1 MKRRVKACVFS
12 LAAGIG
18 LLAAGMGNADDIPF
32 FVSRD
37 VPDYR
42 ALMTV
47 READRPT
54 NTHLRSVLH
63 HHGWTRV
70 EEHWS
75 HGTRVSYGSFFDSV
89 LLSTWKAHDDE
100 DVTDMTITKV
110 APLRRGI
117 SVKNTKEVGTAIHPA
132 GEACK
137 WWEVID
143 KSELKGT
150 FGPFAYSCLS
160 RDGIEVATKGL
171 IKRKEPYGETQLI
184 KLERTPVAE
193 SEIRPPKRL
202 VDPAFWLKPLRNYPN
217 RPANLPDFEARMIG
231 DRSEKRVLRHYPW
244 RFEEE
249 RGSDGRVVFLVWN
262 MLDDQRLTVG
272 YSKNERHF
280 EARRS
285 SIDFRPSSNLIGIE
299 IGPTDLKKSGRYL
312 GESCAWFETTHLA
325 DAGRSEC
332 LTPDGV
338 ALKVEFSSW
347 VGLGE
352 NYTAVEVKRRPVDLK
367 EMIPPP
373 ELIDPSS
380 WGFTVSD

>member
-1 MKRRVKACVFS
+1 MKRRVAACVFS

-47 READRPT
+47 READRPA

-70 EEHWS
+70 EEQLDD
-75 HGTRVSYGSFFDSV
+75 GTGVSYGSFFDNV
-89 LLSTWKAHDDE
+89 LLSTWKTRDGE
-100 DVTDMTITKV
+100 DFASISLTRV
-110 APLRRGI
+110 APLRSGI
-117 SVKNTKEVGTAIHPA
+117 RVTNTNEAGTAIHPA
-132 GEACK
+132 GEACN

-150 FGPFAYSCLS
+150 YGPFSYSCLS
-160 RDGIEVATKGL
+160 RDGIEVATKQL
-171 IKRKEPYGETQLI
+171 IKRKEPCGDTQLV
-184 KLERTPVAE
+184 KLERTSVAE
-193 SEIRPPKRL
+193 SEVRPPKRL
-202 VDPAFWLKPLRNYPN
+202 FDPAFWLKPLRNYPN

-249 RGSDGRVVFLVWN
+249 RSKDGRTVFSVWN

-280 EARRS
+280 EAHRS
-285 SIDFRPSSNLIGIE
+285 SIDFRPSSNLIDVE
-299 IGPTDLKKSGRYL
+299 VGPTDLKKSDRYL

-347 VGLGE
+347 LGPDE
-352 NYTAVEVKRRPVDLK
+352 NYTAVEIKRRPVEIK
-367 EMIPPP
+367 EMIPPS
-373 ELIDPSS
+373 ELTDPSS

>member
-1 MKRRVKACVFS
+1 MIRRGAACVFL
-12 LAAGIG
+12 LATGIEV
-18 LLAAGMGNADDIPF
+18 LAAGMGNADDIPF

-47 READRPT
+47 READRET
-54 NTHLRSVLH
+54 NTPLRSVLH

-75 HGTRVSYGSFFDSV
+75 HGTGVSYGGFFENV

-100 DVTDMTITKV
+100 DVTSMTITKV

-117 SVKNTKEVGTAIHPA
+117 KVKSTKEVGTAIHPA
-132 GEACK
+132 DEACT

-143 KSELKGT
+143 KPELKGT
-150 FGPFAYSCLS
+150 YGPFAYSCLS
-160 RDGIEVATKGL
+160 HDGIEVATKEL
-171 IKRKEPYGETQLI
+171 IKRKEPYGETQLV
-184 KLERTPVAE
+184 KLERTSVRE
-193 SEIRPPKRL
+193 SEVRPPKRL
-202 VDPAFWLKPLRNYPN
+202 FDSAFWLKPLRDYPK
-217 RPANLPDFEARMIG
+217 RPANLADFEARMIG

-249 RGSDGRVVFLVWN
+249 RSEDGRTVFSVWN
-262 MLDDQRLTVG
+262 MLDDQKLTVG

-285 SIDFRPSSNLIGIE
+285 SIDFGPSSNLIAVE
-299 IGPTDLKKSGRYL
+299 IGPTDLKKSDRYL
-312 GESCAWFETTHLA
+312 GESCAWFEVTHLA
-325 DAGRSEC
+325 DAGRKEC

-347 VGLGE
+347 LGPDE
-352 NYTAVEVKRRPVDLK
+352 NYTAVEVKRRSVDLK

-380 WGFTVSD
+380 WGFTVGD